1 MPYNT
6 LTHKKLQMT
15 KVVYSSCYGGFGLSK
30 EAVQRYWEI
39 KGQRVWIEEDNEFHY
54 HNFLTVWLV
63 SPEERQKQKSTE
75 EFLALSMNERI
86 AYNDAYLTQTWCA
99 IDVDRH
105 DPVLVQ
111 VVEEL
116 GDKANGQY
124 AKLAIKEVSGPYRI
138 TEYDGY
144 ETVETP
150 ADCDWKWSEN
160 ENTKKLVEKWSKV
173 LNSQNKNRAMLIE
186 PMETL
191 LYND

>member
-1 MPYNT
+1 
-6 LTHKKLQMT
+6 MT
-15 KVVYSSCYGGFGLSK
+15 KLAFNQCYGGFGLSK

-39 KGQRVWIEEDNEFHY
+39 KGQQVWIEEDDEFHY

-86 AYNDAYLTQTWCA
+86 AYNDAYLTQTWSDS
-99 IDVDRH
+99 DVVRH

-150 ADCDWKWSEN
+150 ADCDWI
-160 ENTKKLVEKWSKV
+160 T
-173 LNSQNKNRAMLIE
+173 
-186 PMETL
+186 P
-191 LYND
+191 

>member
-1 MPYNT
+1 
-6 LTHKKLQMT
+6 MT
-15 KVVYSSCYGGFGLSK
+15 KLVFNQCYGGFGLSK

-39 KGQRVWIEEDNEFHY
+39 KGQQVWIEEDNEFNY

-86 AYNDAYLTQTWCA
+86 AYNDAYLTQTWHDS
-99 IDVDRH
+99 DVDRH

-150 ADCDWKWSEN
+150 ADCDWITPDDETTNQSEN

-191 LYND
+191 LYNEKPND